1 MRVIDITQFENS
13 VVIHFDTED
22 TRINAYTLAST
33 LVSLADAAKA
43 ANNVL
48 NYGYEIEIVVEALG
62 PGSFRAR
69 IRAIYSSTKNL
80 FANQVVLGVVI
91 GVLGNY
97 IYERTLAVDDKVI
110 VEVKTDEVIIQKG
123 EDRIVVPRNVY
134 DATRKAEKNPLFV
147 KAMSRTFEAI
157 AADDKIKG
165 VGLVTSMDSPPP
177 EIIIPKAALQQMA
190 TSIPE
195 DPDARVIYEQV
206 DLQIIKAILDKSK
219 RKWEFMWRG
228 IKISAPVVHE
238 HFYVNFFSHEITIA
252 PGDILQAKLAIKQ
265 TKDPQTGIYSNIGY
279 EVVEVYDHV
288 PRIKQM
294 RLPPGDNE
302 GISDVQ
308 DASQE

>member
-1 MRVIDITQFENS
+1 MRVIDISQFEHS

-43 ANNVL
+43 ANNVI
-48 NYGYEIEIVVEALG
+48 NCGYEIEIVVEALG

-69 IRAIYSSTKNL
+69 IRAIYSSAKNI
-80 FANQVVLGVVI
+80 FSNQVVFGLVI

-110 VEVKTDEVIIQKG
+110 VEIKTDEVILKKG
-123 EDRIVVPRNVY
+123 QDRIIIPRNVY

-147 KAMSRTFEAI
+147 KAMSRTFETI
-157 AADDKIKG
+157 AADDKVKG

-177 EIIIPKAALQQMA
+177 EIIIPKATLQMMA
-190 TSIPE
+190 TEIPE
-195 DPDARVIYEQV
+195 DPDARVIFEQV
-206 DLQIIKAILDKSK
+206 DLQIIKAILEKSK

-228 IKISAPVVHE
+228 IKISAPVINE
-238 HFYVNFFSHEITIA
+238 HFYINFFAHEITIA
-252 PGDILQAKLAIKQ
+252 PGDILQVRLAIKQ
-265 TKDPQTGIYSNIGY
+265 TKDSQTGIYSNIGY
-279 EVVEVYDHV
+279 EIVEVYDHI

-294 RLPPGDNE
+294 SLVLNDDE
-302 GISDVQ
+302 G
-308 DASQE
+308 

>member
-1 MRVIDITQFENS
+1 MRVIDIKQFENS

-22 TRINAYTLAST
+22 NLINAYTLAST

-48 NYGYEIEIVVEALG
+48 NCGYEIEIVVEALG
-62 PGSFRAR
+62 PGSFRAQ
-69 IRAIYSSTKNL
+69 IRAIYNSAKNL

-97 IYERTLAVDDKVI
+97 IYERTLSVDNKVI
-110 VEVKTDEVIIQKG
+110 VEVKTDEVIIQRG
-123 EDRIVVPRNVY
+123 EDRVVVPRNVY

-147 KAMSRTFEAI
+147 KAMSRTFETI

-238 HFYVNFFSHEITIA
+238 LFYVNFFSHEITIA

-294 RLPPGDNE
+294 SLLARDNE
-302 GISDVQ
+302 GDTGVQ